1 MSTDIAQPSYPF
13 AEEVAS
19 SVIHA
24 VGLVLSIAGLA
35 ILVAF
40 SAMYG
45 GPRAVVASS
54 VFGGTLILLI
64 FIGEAV
70 RDAFNPRKTGF
81 R

>member
-1 MSTDIAQPSYPF
+1 MATESVQPSYPF

-24 VGLVLSIAGLA
+24 IGLVLSIAGLA
-35 ILVAF
+35 VLVAF

-54 VFGGTLILLI
+54 VFGSTLILLYT
-64 FIGEAV
+64 AS
-70 RDAFNPRKTGF
+70 TL
-81 R
+81 